1 MPERRAVVAIAE
13 GLHAR
18 PAALFVNLAAQQ
30 PVAVTIRKTGGE
42 PVPASSILS
51 VMGLGAGPGDEV
63 ILASDD
69 AAAEPSL
76 EALVQYLQTAD

>member
-1 MPERRAVVAIAE
+1 MPERRVVVAIAE

-30 PVAVTIRKTGGE
+30 PVAVTIRKADGE

-63 ILASDD
+63 VLASDD
-69 AAAEPSL
+69 DAAGPSL
-76 EALVQYLQTAD
+76 DALATYLESAG